1 MRFRL
6 LSEFTIHC
14 ILASLGLT
22 LQAGC
27 QPPGVVVNLQMFETH
42 LNSVKLN
49 EHPSLKVYYGGALS
63 EIPLKSIQEIN
74 IDHTMVIQYEDE
86 LYYGARIVL
95 KDGTSI
101 LPSEKNSKDQPFV
114 SIQNSISGKRGNEK
128 FKICLKDVSRIAIE
142 QR

>member
-1 MRFRL
+1 
-6 LSEFTIHC
+6 
-14 ILASLGLT
+14 
-22 LQAGC
+22 
-27 QPPGVVVNLQMFETH
+27 MFETH

-49 EHPSLKVYYGGALS
+49 ENPSLKVYYGGALS
-63 EIPLKSIQEIN
+63 EIPLKSIHELY

-114 SIQNSISGKRGNEK
+114 SIQNSISGKRGKEK